1 MKLAPVISLAEYRT
15 RRLPLAVMLRGE
27 LAQLDIVCEALVM
40 AHRHG
45 VWPNVLEEW
54 RHFDTALRAHMC
66 REERELLGGFRDSYP
81 DEADDLVAEHVELAI
96 ILDVLAVGMDFQSV
110 PATDLDLL
118 VTTLR
123 EHAEREE
130 VMFYPWFDAHVGTQ
144 MRG

>member
-1 MKLAPVISLAEYRT
+1 MA
-15 RRLPLAVMLRGE
+15 LR
-27 LAQLDIVCEALVM
+27 D
-40 AHRHG
+40 G

-54 RHFDTALRAHMC
+54 RHFDTALRAHM
-66 REERELLGGFRDSYP
+66 RLEERELLGGFRDAYP
-81 DEADDLVAEHVELAI
+81 DEADDLFAEHVELAI
-96 ILDVLAVGMDFQSV
+96 ILDVLAVGMDLQSV

-130 VMFYPWFDAHVGTQ
+130 VMFYPWVGAHVGTQ